1 MVLVLVLVVVVVV
14 IVYTSRRTATIATS
28 AATLASE
35 VMMNGDFKYFGMV
48 CIFSN

>member
-1 MVLVLVLVVVVVV
+1 MVLVVVVVV

-35 VMMNGDFKYFGMV
+35 VMMNGDFNLNLYFELGWFV
-48 CIFSN
+48 FF